1 MRCPDCGLQN
11 PEGGIHCDSGYNF
24 STGKQDAKRV
34 ASGRGT
40 SFGRSDCRHRTVVAL
55 SVLLALITLGIISP
69 VSQSGADPSQS
80 RPVQESATPQS
91 RSKDGTTSQPRQLSF
106 QTVTVQRINPNR
118 TRRGGPVTLP
128 AYRVNYGL
136 WVDKSGNPFI
146 AGILQNA
153 GYAEKCDTGNTGFT
167 VAFSLYDSS
176 GARLDDP
183 EVSNFSLELPWDFST
198 TAVEK
203 DAATVKLRGILVC
216 GVWLT
221 DIS

>member
-1 MRCPDCGLQN
+1 M
-11 PEGGIHCDSGYNF
+11 
-24 STGKQDAKRV
+24 KR
-34 ASGRGT
+34 
-40 SFGRSDCRHRTVVAL
+40 
-55 SVLLALITLGIISP
+55 
-69 VSQSGADPSQS
+69 
-80 RPVQESATPQS
+80 
-91 RSKDGTTSQPRQLSF
+91 
-106 QTVTVQRINPNR
+106 
-118 TRRGGPVTLP
+118 
-128 AYRVNYGL
+128 